1 MSTEQIKTTANQIM
15 NALHQHNLEGVA
27 AYCAP
32 TCRFYGWAPEAM
44 DTTGYI
50 AAMSALLAAFPDARF
65 PVTEMIA
72 EGNRVAVPH
81 RMQGVHK
88 GEFQGV
94 PATGKSVVV
103 NAVVIMHIEA
113 GKAVEMTLNA
123 DFLGLMQQL
132 GAVPMPTGV

>member
-32 TCRFYGWAPEAM
+32 TCRFYGWGPEAM
-44 DTTGYI
+44 DTTGYM
-50 AAMSALLAAFPDARF
+50 AAMAALLAAFPDARF

-103 NAVVIMHIEA
+103 NAVVIMHIDA

-132 GAVPMPTGV
+132 GAIPA